1 MACCA
6 SASSG
11 SRNAS
16 WPGGPPGS
24 AASRSPG
31 PPRAGRRPPG
41 RPICCATWSTWLSH
55 CRTWASGRAPR
66 NPGTSWPPI
75 TPTTIGM
82 LCTCSAALSWGL
94 ASTSTLA
101 STQAPAASSASRS
114 STGLSCLQGPHHS
127 AHRSMITGTV
137 RERSS
142 TSVSNVASVTSN
154 TYSLCGAPWLAAAEA
169 CWRCEAAWRAPRS
182 TAPYSEKFRCCM
194 TPSCR
199 IRHRAWPGRR
209 PPARWAPARPGRA
222 RLRSGYRRGPKP
234 RDE

>member
-1 MACCA
+1 MATGWPGSFASIRSKTPAAASRSPRSMACCA

-11 SRNAS
+11 LPEAVH
-16 WPGGPPGS
+16 
-24 AASRSPG
+24 
-31 PPRAGRRPPG
+31 AGRAVLLGAILRPRTESSPAAPG
-41 RPICCATWSTWLSH
+41 KPSCWATWSTWPSH
-55 CRTWASGRAPR
+55 WRTWASGRAPR

-82 LCTCSAALSWGL
+82 LCTCSAALSCGL

-101 STQAPAASSASRS
+101 RTQAPAASVASRS

-127 AHRSMITGTV
+127 AHRSMTTGTV

-154 TYSLCGAPWLAAAEA
+154 TYSLLAAPWLAAAEA
-169 CWRCEAAWRAPRS
+169 CWRCVAAWRAPRS
-182 TAPYSEKFRCCM
+182 TAPYSEKFRGCVM

-199 IRHRAWPGRR
+199 IRRPAWP
-209 PPARWAPARPGRA
+209 
-222 RLRSGYRRGPKP
+222 
-234 RDE
+234 